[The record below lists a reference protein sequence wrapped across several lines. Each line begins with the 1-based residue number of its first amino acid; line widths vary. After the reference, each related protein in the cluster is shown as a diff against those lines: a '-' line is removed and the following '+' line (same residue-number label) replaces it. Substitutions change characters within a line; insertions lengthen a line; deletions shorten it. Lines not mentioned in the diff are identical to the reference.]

1 MSSEGKADVVYKC
14 ENLGMLTNAVI
25 ICQFNFYALSVT
37 DLLDMMKYSTGFDY
51 DLDELM
57 ACGERIWM
65 LKRGL
70 NNLMGVT
77 NADDRLPKR
86 MMTAFTDGGAAGS
99 LPDMDLMLKEYYPI
113 RGLDAQGRPSKEKL
127 DSLGLTE
134 LAARLY

>member
-1 MSSEGKADVVYKC
+1 
-14 ENLGMLTNAVI
+14 
-25 ICQFNFYALSVT
+25 
-37 DLLDMMKYSTGFDY
+37 MKYSTGFDY

-57 ACGERIWM
+57 VCGERMWV

-77 NADDRLPKR
+77 QADDRLPKR
-86 MMTAFTDGGAAGS
+86 MMTAFTEGGAAGS
-99 LPDMDLMLKEYYPI
+99 LPDMELMLKEYYPL

-134 LAARLY
+134 LAAKLY